1 MKDDC
6 MDYKIKIKN
15 VSKSYKKTK
24 ALTKLNLEIKNNS
37 FFGLLGPNG
46 AGKTTLIKILTGLIK
61 PDLGEVYINGELMH
75 RNNMKIKSIL
85 NVVSQNANL
94 DRELTVYENMEF
106 VSRLY
111 KIDKKI
117 RDKRINELLTKVDL
131 MEHKD
136 KKARGLSGGMKRKLM
151 IAKGLINDPKV
162 LFLDEPTVGI
172 DLNSRRKIWDILK
185 SMKDKTII
193 LTTHY
198 IEEAEYLC
206 DDIGL
211 MDKGKVFNVDTPKN
225 LRENLG
231 EYTVEYFLDSKTKY
245 KHFKTI
251 EEAKNYSLSLNNEYS
266 IRKTHLEDVFYNFTN
281 RKVF

>member
-1 MKDDC
+1 

-24 ALTKLNLEIKNNS
+24 ALSELNLEIKNNS

-61 PDLGEVYINGELMH
+61 PDLGEVYIDGELMH
-75 RNNMKIKSIL
+75 RNNMKLKSIL

-111 KIDKKI
+111 KIDKNI
-117 RDKRINELLTKVDL
+117 RDKRIEELLTKVDL

-206 DDIGL
+206 DNIGL
-211 MDKGKVFNVDTPKN
+211 MDKGKVFNVDTPNN
-225 LRENLG
+225 LRNNLG
-231 EYTVEYFLDSKTKY
+231 EYTVEYFLDNKTKY

>member
-1 MKDDC
+1 
-6 MDYKIKIKN
+6 MDYKIEIKD

-24 ALTKLNLEIKNNS
+24 ALTNLSLDIKNNS

-61 PDLGEVYINGELMH
+61 PDLGEVYIDGELMH
-75 RNNMKIKSIL
+75 RNNMKLKSIL

-111 KIDKKI
+111 KIDKNI
-117 RDKRINELLTKVDL
+117 RDKRIEELLTKVDL

-151 IAKGLINDPKV
+151 IAKGLINDPKI

-206 DDIGL
+206 DNIGL
-211 MDKGKVFNVDTPKN
+211 MDKGKVFNVDTPNN
-225 LRENLG
+225 LRNNLG
-231 EYTVEYFLDSKTKY
+231 EYTVEYFLDNKTKY

-251 EEAKNYSLSLNNEYS
+251 KEAKDYTLRLNNEYS

>member
-1 MKDDC
+1 

-24 ALTKLNLEIKNNS
+24 ALSELNLEIKNNS

-61 PDLGEVYINGELMH
+61 PDLGEVYIDGELMH
-75 RNNMKIKSIL
+75 RNNMKLKSIL

-111 KIDKKI
+111 KIDKNI
-117 RDKRINELLTKVDL
+117 RDKRIEELLTKVDL

-206 DDIGL
+206 DNIGL
-211 MDKGKVFNVDTPKN
+211 MDKGKVFNVDTPNN
-225 LRENLG
+225 LRNNLG
-231 EYTVEYFLDSKTKY
+231 EYTVEYFLDNKTKY

-251 EEAKNYSLSLNNEYS
+251 EKAKNYSLSLNNEYS

>member
-1 MKDDC
+1 

>member
-1 MKDDC
+1 
-6 MDYKIKIKN
+6 MDYKIEIKD

-24 ALTKLNLEIKNNS
+24 ALTNLSLDIKNNS

-61 PDLGEVYINGELMH
+61 PDLGQVYIDGELMH
-75 RNNMKIKSIL
+75 RNNMKLKSIL

-111 KIDKKI
+111 KIDKNI
-117 RDKRINELLTKVDL
+117 RDKRIEELLTKVDL

-151 IAKGLINDPKV
+151 IAKGLINDPKI

-206 DDIGL
+206 DNIGL
-211 MDKGKVFNVDTPKN
+211 MDKGKVFNVDTPNN
-225 LRENLG
+225 LRNNLG
-231 EYTVEYFLDSKTKY
+231 EYTVEYFLDNKTKY

-251 EEAKNYSLSLNNEYS
+251 KEAKDYTLRLNNEYS